1 MNAQQFFKQQKQNIM
16 KKLSNVKNHIFQAVS
31 CTCETS
37 PPAAVITKWID
48 SWDCT
53 AYTLSPL
60 THYNPNT
67 KIAYYDG
74 LGAVDR
80 QRAIDICN
88 NEYALK
94 THRDIKVHAFYKTIQ
109 EARKAIDDLNSEY
122 WKERDE
128 KNIDQD

>member
-1 MNAQQFFKQQKQNIM
+1 MTTV
-16 KKLSNVKNHIFQAVS
+16 SNVKNHIFQAVS
-31 CTCETS
+31 CTCEST
-37 PPAAVITKWID
+37 PPAAVITKWVD

-53 AYTLSPL
+53 AYTLSAL
-60 THYNPNT
+60 THYNPDT

-94 THRDIKVHAFYKTIQ
+94 IHTDIKVHAFYKTMK
-109 EARKAIDDLNSEY
+109 EARQAIDNLSQDY
-122 WKERDE
+122 WEERDE
-128 KNIDQD
+128 KHIPQE